1 MYRTNTY
8 NVCVVWVM
16 IQFFL
21 KITWGALQRLP
32 LIIVPFF
39 IAGVLIY
46 RRVKILHR
54 ASFLTGIKFRHLITK
69 NSTILSNIKVALYV
83 MGLFF
88 FIIALFKPMWD
99 KKEETMM
106 QEGRDLFIAL
116 DVSRSMLAQDCLP
129 DRLTCAKQKI
139 KQLVQSLESQ
149 RVALILFSGS
159 AFVQCPLTS
168 DYGAFFMFL
177 DQVDV
182 ETISSGTTA
191 IDQAL
196 KITLE
201 TIKTMAPKKHK
212 LLALFTDGEDFS
224 THLSALKQ
232 NVIKENLKLF
242 TFGVGSEQG
251 APIPLYDQRGVM
263 IGHQKDVQSKIV
275 ISRLN
280 NTLLE
285 SLAFDAGGVYIKMT
299 ENSDDIAH
307 VTKTLNS
314 LEKEAI
320 EEKKVSHVQ
329 DRYYYPLFMSFFCL
343 MVEWIV

>member
-1 MYRTNTY
+1 
-8 NVCVVWVM
+8 M
-16 IQFFL
+16 IHSFSE
-21 KITWGALQRLP
+21 ITWGALQRLP
-32 LIIVPFF
+32 LIIIPFF
-39 IAGVLIY
+39 IAGILLYRRIKIY
-46 RRVKILHR
+46 RRSSLL
-54 ASFLTGIKFRHLITK
+54 SGIKFRHLMSK
-69 NSTILSNIKVALYV
+69 NSTILSYVKIVLYSA
-83 MGLFF
+83 GLLF

-99 KKEETMM
+99 KKEETVM

-116 DVSRSMLAQDCLP
+116 DISRSMLAQDCLP
-129 DRLTCAKQKI
+129 DRLACAKKKI

-201 TIKTMAPKKHK
+201 TIKGMAPKKHK

-224 THLSALKQ
+224 AHLNALKK
-232 NVIKENLKLF
+232 NVMQENLKIF
-242 TFGVGSEQG
+242 TFGVGSEHG
-251 APIPLYDQRGVM
+251 APIPLYDQRGIM
-263 IGHQKDVQSKIV
+263 MGHQKDRQGKIV

-280 NTLLE
+280 SDLLE
-285 SLAFDAGGVYIKMT
+285 SLSCDAGGMYIKMT
-299 ENSDDIAH
+299 ENNDDIVH
-307 VTKTLNS
+307 VTKTLNA

-320 EEKKVSHVQ
+320 EEKKVSHAQ
-329 DRYYYPLFMSFFCL
+329 DRYYYPLFMSFICL
-343 MVEWIV
+343 MLEWII